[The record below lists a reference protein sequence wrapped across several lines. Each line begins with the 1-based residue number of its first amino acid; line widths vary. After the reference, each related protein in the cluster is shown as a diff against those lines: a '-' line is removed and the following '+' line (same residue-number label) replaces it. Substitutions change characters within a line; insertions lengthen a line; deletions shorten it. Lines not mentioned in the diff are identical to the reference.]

1 MKLKICLLT
10 TILCFYLAA
19 FTSETFV
26 IGFSQCGQHENW
38 RQNMEREMET
48 ELMFHEEL
56 SLVIKQAEDN
66 SQLQIE
72 QIKELVNMG
81 VDLLIVSPNEINP
94 IQPVIEE
101 AYNKG
106 IPVILIDRRIG
117 SDLYTAYVGGDN
129 YLIGKVAANYIAN
142 RLGNKGKII
151 EILGAM
157 SMSPARERTN
167 GFNDVLKQY
176 PELINVKKID
186 TNWDGNIIF
195 DSIPAILNRY
205 PDVKAIYSFNDNTA
219 RDASRIVK
227 KSLGDNKILII
238 GIDGLPNEEG
248 GIQLVEE
255 GIISATLIYPTGGK
269 EAIQIAS
276 KILHKEPFKK
286 ENLLPTTIID
296 RSNVE
301 ITRLQFNNISALQ
314 SDIVKSKHMLEI
326 LDGRYKTQHVLLFV
340 MAILLFLIGVLLVM
354 YYSAFR
360 KKKLANLNLERQK
373 GEIEAQNV
381 AIATQNNELKR
392 MSNELEKVTQERLR
406 FYTNISHEFR
416 TPLTLISGPVNNLLK
431 QKNITK
437 EQSELLDIAN
447 KNISILLKLI
457 EQIIDFRKY
466 ELGAHGFSPVH
477 TGLKK
482 HLLNWNELF
491 KEVKSRKQIN
501 FHFDVPDENEFEFD
515 FDVEKMERIYTN
527 LLSNAFK
534 FTPDKGT
541 ILVTLKER
549 RGENQDS
556 VVLEVANSGKQISQS
571 DIQNIFDRFYQAG
584 SKEGG
589 SGIGLALVRAYVDL
603 HHGKIDVSSEGGFV
617 RFILILP
624 KIQKAETVIT
634 EISNSEKF
642 SKPQI
647 SAEPKDKAGIIEQL
661 LVSDDQ
667 YIFDDHFDENETT
680 ILLVDDHPGIRSFLK
695 SLLKDKYAVI
705 EARDGIEGIRKAMK
719 YIPDLIISD
728 VMMPG
733 IDGVELCIHLK
744 KEFSTSH
751 IPIILLTANTQDEKR
766 IVGFESGADSY
777 MTKPVNFEILEVRIR
792 TLIEGRNKLRNLF
805 TDNEKNKSQQ
815 SLKLPPIDKSFI
827 DILQRKIEERIS
839 DTGLSVEGLSQELGL
854 SRIQVYRKVKALTNY
869 SPAEFITNIRLNQA
883 IHLLTMTDK
892 SMKEISEMVGCGSLA
907 SFSTIFKKKFGKTPS
922 QYKKEIRNM

>member
-1 MKLKICLLT
+1 MRLYLLLFVSLLLT
-10 TILCFYLAA
+10 SSLIAK
-19 FTSETFV
+19 ETFV
-26 IGFSQCGQHENW
+26 IGFSQCGQHDNW

-56 SLVIKQAEDN
+56 SLVIKQAEDD
-66 SQLQIE
+66 SQLQVE
-72 QIKELVNMG
+72 QIKELLKMG

-94 IQPVIEE
+94 IQPFIEE
-101 AYNKG
+101 AFKSG
-106 IPVILIDRRIG
+106 IPVILIDRRIE

-129 YLIGKVAANYIAN
+129 YQIGKVAANYIAN

-157 SMSPARERTN
+157 STSPARERTN
-167 GFNDVLKQY
+167 GFNDGLKQY
-176 PELINVKKID
+176 PELKNIKKID
-186 TNWDGNIIF
+186 TNWDSKMIF
-195 DSIPAILNRY
+195 DSIPVLLNKF
-205 PDVKAIYSFNDNTA
+205 PDVKAIYSFNDKIA
-219 RDASRIVK
+219 KDASKIVK
-227 KSLGDNKILII
+227 KSLGNNKILIV
-238 GIDGLPNEEG
+238 GIDGLPNEGG

-255 GIISATLIYPTGGK
+255 GVISATLLYPTGGK

-286 ENLLPTTIID
+286 GNLLPTTIID
-296 RSNVE
+296 PSNVE

-314 SDIVKSKHMLEI
+314 SDIVKSKNMLEI
-326 LDGRYKTQHVLLFV
+326 LDGRYKIQHVLLFG
-340 MAILLFLIGVLLVM
+340 MAILLMLIGFLLLM
-354 YYSAFR
+354 YFSAFR

-381 AIATQNNELKR
+381 AIATQNDELKR
-392 MSNELEKVTQERLR
+392 ISNELEKVTQERLR

-416 TPLTLISGPVNNLLK
+416 TPLTLISGPVSNLLK

-437 EQSELLDIAN
+437 KQAELLGIAN
-447 KNISILLKLI
+447 KNITILLKLI

-466 ELGAHGFSPVH
+466 ELGALGFSPVH

-482 HLLNWNELF
+482 HLFNWNELF
-491 KEVKSRKQIN
+491 MEVKIRKQIN
-501 FHFDVPDENEFEFD
+501 FHFDVPKGNEFEID

-527 LLSNAFK
+527 LLSNAFR

-549 RGENQDS
+549 HDEYKDS
-556 VVLEVANSGKQISQS
+556 VILEVANSGKQISQS
-571 DIQNIFDRFYQAG
+571 DLKNIFDQFYQAG

-603 HHGKIDVSSEGGFV
+603 HHGKIDVSSERGFV

-624 KIQKAETVIT
+624 KIQDAETVIT

-642 SKPQI
+642 SETQT
-647 SAEPKDKAGIIEQL
+647 SAEPPEKAGIIEQL

-667 YIFDDHFDENETT
+667 YIFDENFDENETT
-680 ILLVDDHPGIRSFLK
+680 VLLIDDHPDIRSFLK

-733 IDGVELCIHLK
+733 IDGVELCNHLK
-744 KEFSTSH
+744 KELSTSH

-792 TLIEGRNKLRNLF
+792 TLIEGRIKLRNLF
-805 TDNEKNKSQQ
+805 TDNETNKVQQ

-827 DILQRKIEERIS
+827 DILQEKIEDRIS
-839 DTGLSVEGLSQELGL
+839 DSELSVEGLSQELGL

-883 IHLLTMTDK
+883 VHLLTMTDK
-892 SMKEISEMVGCGSLA
+892 SMNEISEMIGCGSLA
-907 SFSTIFKKKFGKTPS
+907 NFSTIFRKKFGKNPS
-922 QYKKEIRNM
+922 QYKKEIRNL